1 VLRVLSERPFRLAG
15 LAAVIVAAGVS
26 IAYRHVWEDGGAK
39 PLVYRDLTPA
49 IAPLEPPVPT
59 ERRFDQRGKLASYV
73 RSVRTGGPGPLP
85 RIDFSRDEALLV
97 ATGPRSSAG
106 YAVRI
111 VSVDEERGRVLVTAR
126 EETPT
131 LRQAQ
136 QGVVTY
142 PYRLIVFR
150 NTHKPVYLHL
160 QGRQ

>member
-1 VLRVLSERPFRLAG
+1 MLSERPFRLAG
-15 LAAVIVAAGVS
+15 LAAVIVVAGVS

-39 PLVYRDLTPA
+39 PLGYRDLTAA

-59 ERRFDQRGKLASYV
+59 ERRFDQGDKLARYV
-73 RSVRTGGPGPLP
+73 RSVRTNTRGHLP
-85 RIDFSRDEALLV
+85 RIDFSREEALFV

-106 YAVRI
+106 YAMRI

-126 EETPT
+126 EETPE
-131 LRQAQ
+131 LRQAR

-150 NTHKPVYLHL
+150 NTHKPVHLDL
-160 QGRQ
+160 QGRR